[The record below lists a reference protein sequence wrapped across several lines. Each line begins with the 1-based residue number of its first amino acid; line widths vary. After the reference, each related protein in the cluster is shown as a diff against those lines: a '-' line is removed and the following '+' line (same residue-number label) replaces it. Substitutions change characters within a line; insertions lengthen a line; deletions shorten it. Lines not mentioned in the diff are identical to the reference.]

1 MNYNLGVK
9 KNTGIRGAYCVV
21 IFECI
26 DHTLSQTKTSKKP
39 HSLVWNA
46 QAKKTKKNQEISNE
60 TSASVHLLLA
70 TAWLHSTCTMY
81 ALITEVDRG
90 KSFLL

>member
-1 MNYNLGVK
+1 MKYTGK
-9 KNTGIRGAYCVV
+9 K
-21 IFECI
+21 
-26 DHTLSQTKTSKKP
+26 DK
-39 HSLVWNA
+39 
-46 QAKKTKKNQEISNE
+46 KKTQEISNE
-60 TSASVHLLLA
+60 TSASVHLILA